1 MEMMAFIYSANIST
15 IVSASRI
22 FSVNKYVFA
31 SCYPLWSV
39 FSVVLLIPAQM
50 NQKVVNSLSIGK

>member
-22 FSVNKYVFA
+22 FSVNKYMFLPVA
-31 SCYPLWSV
+31 
-39 FSVVLLIPAQM
+39 IPCGLCL
-50 NQKVVNSLSIGK
+50 V